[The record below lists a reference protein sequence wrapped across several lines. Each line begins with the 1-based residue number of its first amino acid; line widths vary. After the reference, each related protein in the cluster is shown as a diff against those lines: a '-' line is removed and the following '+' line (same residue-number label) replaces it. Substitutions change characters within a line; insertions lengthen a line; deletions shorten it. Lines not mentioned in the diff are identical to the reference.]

1 MDVRSNQGIVADL
14 DEIVVPK
21 STVYVYFAIIAE
33 VNIISVV
40 YIERSGNPEI
50 FSLSA

>member
-1 MDVRSNQGIVADL
+1 MDVRSNQSVVADL
-14 DEIVVPK
+14 DEIVVQK
-21 STVYVYFAIIAE
+21 SAVHVYFAIIAE
-33 VNIISVV
+33 INIISVV